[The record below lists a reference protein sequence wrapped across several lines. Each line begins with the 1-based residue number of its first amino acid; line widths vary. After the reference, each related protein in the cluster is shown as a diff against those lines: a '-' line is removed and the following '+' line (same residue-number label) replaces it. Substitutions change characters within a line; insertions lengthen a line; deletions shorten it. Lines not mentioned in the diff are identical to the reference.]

1 MDRLAFIFI
10 LTILIHTVDTFSY
23 SVRIA
28 GVRTKHLALALSLF
42 NIIVLISR
50 TSNMVQAPLLGSLV
64 DYSIAS
70 HTQSSLEFDFRM
82 IIFAA
87 TIGGIIGA
95 LLIPT
100 FVKVFTIGINKLQK
114 TGSVPSLIYNGTSL
128 RGVRAIK
135 KSLTKPDLKLLK
147 RIQLSSIPKGF
158 LIINILIT
166 AIYTIGVLSSIYAG
180 AMIPAFR
187 LTASQLSG
195 LINGAATIMLAMLV
209 DPRAAMITDE
219 ALHEVRPPRDVN
231 TMVALLVGGKIAG
244 TLLGQLL
251 FMPAVSAAIFSDSS
265 NRSHIINTFIFN
277 IDISIKNVRRRRSD
291 VFYADLM
298 L

>member
-1 MDRLAFIFI
+1 MDRLAFIFM
-10 LTILIHTVDTFSY
+10 LTVLIHTVDTFSY

-70 HTQSSLEFDFRM
+70 HTQSSLNFDFRM

-87 TIGGIIGA
+87 TVGGIIGA

-100 FVKVFTIGINKLQK
+100 FVKIFTIGINKMQT
-114 TGSVPSLIYNGTSL
+114 TGSVPALIYSGTSL

-135 KSLTKPDLKLLK
+135 KSLTKPNLKLLK
-147 RIQLSSIPKGF
+147 KIDLSTIPKGF
-158 LIINILIT
+158 LIINIFIT
-166 AIYTIGVLSSIYAG
+166 AIYTIGILSAIYAG
-180 AMIPAFR
+180 AMVPAFR

-195 LINGAATIMLAMLV
+195 MINGTATILLAMLV
-209 DPRAAMITDE
+209 DPKAAMITDE
-219 ALHEVRPPRDVN
+219 ALHEVRPPKDVN

-251 FMPAVSAAIFSDSS
+251 FMPAVSAVIFLT
-265 NRSHIINTFIFN
+265 HLI
-277 IDISIKNVRRRRSD
+277 
-291 VFYADLM
+291 AHA
-298 L
+298 